1 MLGTS
6 PIGRRGNGF
15 RGAMPFPAAHSCR
28 ARATRTTPPF
38 AVHAHRDASD
48 VPVPGTLVAILRQ
61 SHSRGV
67 LRCRS
72 MVPEHPAGGSRRST
86 RRSCC
91 GAAPRAAATGPPSW
105 SEAAPSAIWPCGSV
119 RRRSAP
125 RSGRR
130 DRGRRPRGDPAR
142 ARSRRGRG
150 VLRCARRRRDR
161 RRGERD
167 APPAPDR
174 ARARPRAGPLSDHDR
189 RPARAVNP
197 AGSRPTLWSST

>member
-1 MLGTS
+1 MASEGE
-6 PIGRRGNGF
+6 RRL
-15 RGAMPFPAAHSCR
+15 RSSTPVAPA
-28 ARATRTTPPF
+28 P
-38 AVHAHRDASD
+38 HAPHRR
-48 VPVPGTLVAILRQ
+48 L
-61 SHSRGV
+61 
-67 LRCRS
+67 
-72 MVPEHPAGGSRRST
+72 RST
-86 RRSCC
+86 RTETHPTRLFLVRWLQSCDKVIHAECFVVVRWFRSTRQVGLAAQR
-91 GAAPRAAATGPPSW
+91 GAHVVAQRRA
-105 SEAAPSAIWPCGSV
+105 
-119 RRRSAP
+119 RRRPARRRGARRHRQLYGPAGACGDDRRRAP
-125 RSGRR
+125 GRR
-130 DRGRRPRGDPAR
+130 DRGRRPGGDPAR